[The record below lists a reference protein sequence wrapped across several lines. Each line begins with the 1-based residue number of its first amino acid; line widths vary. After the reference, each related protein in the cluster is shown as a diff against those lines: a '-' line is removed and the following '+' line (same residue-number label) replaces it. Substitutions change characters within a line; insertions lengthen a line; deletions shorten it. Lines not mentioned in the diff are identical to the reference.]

1 MLKHSHLLTFLTAMS
16 ARPALFHCIGE
27 DTWEE
32 LIPHL
37 EGLSPSDA
45 EGYLPG
51 KGMRQCCGDPSRW
64 LHQVL
69 GLLQEAKSELCH
81 GRNPLQTALP
91 MGVQWDMSQQQDSA
105 PHQQTGW
112 GQSPR
117 GSAAHLS
124 PSSRSLILALSSSP
138 QRTAWARTLLISSTK
153 TPCVRAGGSLHT
165 PSVSPIHLQAILRTL
180 HKDQILTSTFALI
193 CWRFSSGICPI
204 GLLLFRKNSLR
215 VTSLLMGKYHFV
227 RLIFICHLHT
237 HGVLEQ
243 SQ

>member
-1 MLKHSHLLTFLTAMS
+1 
-16 ARPALFHCIGE
+16 
-27 DTWEE
+27 
-32 LIPHL
+32 
-37 EGLSPSDA
+37 
-45 EGYLPG
+45 
-51 KGMRQCCGDPSRW
+51 
-64 LHQVL
+64 
-69 GLLQEAKSELCH
+69 
-81 GRNPLQTALP
+81 
-91 MGVQWDMSQQQDSA
+91 MSQQQDSA

-112 GQSPR
+112 GQFPC

-165 PSVSPIHLQAILRTL
+165 PSVPPVHLQALPRTL
-180 HKDQILTSTFALI
+180 RKDQILTSTFVLI
-193 CWRFSSGICPI
+193 WWRFSSGICPI